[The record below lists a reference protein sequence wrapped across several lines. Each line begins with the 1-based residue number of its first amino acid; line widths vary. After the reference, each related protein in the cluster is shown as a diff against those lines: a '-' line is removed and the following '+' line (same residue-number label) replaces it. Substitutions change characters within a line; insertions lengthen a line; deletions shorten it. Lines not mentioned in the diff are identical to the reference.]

1 MRTLGNAAL
10 LAGVLIA
17 ASCQPPTEAPTFTD
31 AATQMRWNPG
41 HEDFWD
47 LPMPS
52 DLRREDDGSYDLERW
67 PGPWDN
73 ELLVTWLR
81 GVNARMTSGWG
92 LSSGAFL
99 PLSGAVDAGSL
110 PEDPEAA
117 AAEGAS
123 VFLVD
128 ISDGP
133 ERGRMFPATVREI
146 TELDIYTPEHLL
158 AVLPTFGFV
167 RRPSTAYAV
176 VLTSRVHDAEGQ
188 ALGPSRAFFDAWHAT
203 DDADASA
210 VEHLAPLRAFLESG
224 DNATGATVDEVVGAA
239 VFKTFDPNADLLKLA
254 TWYERE
260 LPAPQL
266 SGEWTVAESYTS
278 YQVLTNTYEVPL
290 AQTGDRPYTGLG
302 EGLLVWGEDGWPV
315 IQERQQVRLALTVP
329 KQPMPEGGF
338 PLTLYMHGS
347 GGEWYQAIN
356 RGPVEELP
364 PEERSPPYAGQ
375 GPAEWLARRGVATL
389 AFDFPLHGDRSVPS
403 DTSGLLLYNLLGNI
417 EATLDNFN
425 VAAAEQVY
433 LSKLAT
439 SMTVDA
445 SLADTL
451 DAGGA
456 ADGLIRFNG
465 DRLTM
470 FGQSMGTTLGVAWA
484 TVDPRVDG
492 LLLSGAGGIL
502 VEIAVTAVEPFPFKG
517 TLETLIEL
525 DTEVGLHV
533 GHPMLHALQ
542 NLWDF
547 VDPIAKAR
555 HISAEPHPG
564 MQAKHVMMTA
574 GIFDGYF
581 YPRSQAAMA
590 AALQVDLVGD
600 EVEPVLP
607 EILRMSGRD
616 TATFPLKDNAHGKT
630 MGVVQFASPYTLG
643 HYVVFNQEGARHVY
657 TCFLAS
663 VGSDAG
669 ASISAPAA
677 IDTPCP

>member
-1 MRTLGNAAL
+1 ML
-10 LAGVLIA
+10 
-17 ASCQPPTEAPTFTD
+17 
-31 AATQMRWNPG
+31 WNPE
-41 HEDFWD
+41 HNDFWD

-52 DLRREDDGSYDLERW
+52 DLRREEDGSYDLERW

-73 ELLVTWLR
+73 ELLVMWLR
-81 GVNARMTSGWG
+81 AIDARLTSGWG

-99 PLSGAVDAGSL
+99 QLTGAVDASTL
-110 PEDPEAA
+110 PATPEEA

-123 VFLVD
+123 VFIVD

-133 ERGRMFPATVREI
+133 ERGRMFPATVRQL
-146 TELDIYTPEHLL
+146 TEVDIYTPEHLL

-167 RRPSTAYAV
+167 RRPLTTYAV
-176 VLTSRVHDAEGQ
+176 VVTNRVNDVSGAP
-188 ALGPSRAFFDAWHAT
+188 LGPSRAFYDNWYETVDVLPPAA
-203 DDADASA
+203 
-210 VEHLAPLRAFLESG
+210 EHLAPLKAFLESD
-224 DNATGATVDEVVGAA
+224 DNTTGASVDEVVGAA
-239 VFKTFDPNADLLKLA
+239 VFTTMDPNADLLKLGE
-254 TWYERE
+254 WYDRE
-260 LPAPQL
+260 LPAPAL
-266 SGEWTVAESYTS
+266 SGEWAVAENYAS

-290 AQTGDRPYTGLG
+290 AQTGSRPYGGLG
-302 EGLLVWGEDGWPV
+302 EGLLVWGEDGWPE

-329 KQPMPEGGF
+329 KRPMPEGGF

-356 RGPVEELP
+356 RGPVAELP
-364 PEERSPPYAGQ
+364 PEERDPPFAGQ

-403 DTSGLLLYNLLGNI
+403 DTTGLLLYNLLGNI
-417 EATLDNFN
+417 EATLDSFN

-433 LSKLAT
+433 LSRLAT
-439 SMTVDA
+439 TMTVDA

-525 DTEVGLHV
+525 ESDIGLHV
-533 GHPMLHALQ
+533 DHPMLHALQ
-542 NLWDF
+542 HLWDF
-547 VDPIAKAR
+547 VDPVAKAR
-555 HISAEPHPG
+555 HVTVEPHPG
-564 MQAKHVMMTA
+564 FGPKHIMMTA
-574 GIFDGYF
+574 GITDGYF
-581 YPRSQAAMA
+581 FPRSQAAMA
-590 AALQVDLVGD
+590 TALQVDLVGE

-607 EILRMSGRD
+607 DTLRLNGQQ
-616 TATFPLKDNAHGKT
+616 TASYPLKDNAFDRT
-630 MGVVQFASPYTLG
+630 MGVVQFASDYTLG
-643 HYVVFNQEGARHVY
+643 HYVVFNQDGARHSY

-663 VGSDAG
+663 VGSDDG
-669 ASISAPAA
+669 ATIAAPGAL
-677 IDTPCP
+677 DDPCP